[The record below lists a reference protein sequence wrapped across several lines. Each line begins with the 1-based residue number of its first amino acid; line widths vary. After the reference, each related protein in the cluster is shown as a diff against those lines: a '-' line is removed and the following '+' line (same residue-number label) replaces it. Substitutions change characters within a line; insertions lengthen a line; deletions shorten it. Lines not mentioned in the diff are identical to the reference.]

1 MRRELYQEILLEI
14 ALSISGE
21 FDLDKLLKKC
31 LPLFQRKLNCLFSGV
46 YSETEGALD
55 LERVLPTAIRSSDRY
70 RWAHAELLRVHAEGN
85 TESLVVIS
93 HDGVHLYLMNL
104 LGFGRLLLCR
114 ATAFDPY
121 FLKELLPLAPML
133 ARACTSCQEVARRRE
148 IEASLETKVRER
160 TAELL
165 EVNDKVR
172 QALEQSTRAEAEAQE
187 LARQNSLL
195 LQSISEGFYGVDMNG
210 LTTFVNPA
218 AAKMLGFESA
228 ELLGRPI
235 HQLTHHTRI
244 DGTEYRADDCPVHQ
258 QVIKQGQTV
267 SKVADVYWRK
277 DGTCFPVEYH
287 SAPIR
292 EGDRISGAV
301 VVFTDIT
308 ERNILEQQLLQAQK
322 MEAIGQLAAGVAHEI
337 NTPLQYIQNNTAFLK
352 SSVEELTDLLQ
363 TVQELTTVTP
373 PAREEKFERIV
384 SAASACDLDFLLSEV
399 PSSVNETLDGISHI
413 VKIVSAMKEFSHSDH
428 RDMVPTDINALIDT
442 AVVLSKNEWKYV
454 ATLTTDFDPALP
466 LLDCHPGSWRQLIL
480 NLIVN
485 SAHAIEPVAK
495 ATAHSGRIIIRTRL
509 VENDVELSVEDNG
522 TGMTPEVRERIFEPF
537 FTTKEVGKGTGQGLA
552 IVYDLVVNKHQ
563 GNITCD
569 SEPGKGCRLTI
580 NIPLANNT

>member
-1 MRRELYQEILLEI
+1 MRRHLYQDILLEI

-46 YSETEGALD
+46 YSETEGALH
-55 LERVLPTAIRSSDRY
+55 LEMVLPPAFRSSDGY

-85 TESLVVIS
+85 TEPLVVIS
-93 HDGVHLYLMNL
+93 QDGVHLYLMNL
-104 LGFGRLLLCR
+104 LGFGRLMLCR
-114 ATAFDPY
+114 STAFDSF

-133 ARACTSCQEVARRRE
+133 ARACASCQEVARRRE
-148 IEASLETKVRER
+148 IEASLEIKVRER

-165 EVNDKVR
+165 EVNEKVH
-172 QALEQSTRAEAEAQE
+172 QALAQSTRAEAEATA
-187 LARQNSLL
+187 LARQNKLF
-195 LQSISEGFYGVDMNG
+195 LQSISEGFYGIDTAG
-210 LTTFVNPA
+210 HSTFVNPA
-218 AAKMLGFESA
+218 AAKMLGFDST
-228 ELLGRPI
+228 ELFGRSI
-235 HQLTHHTRI
+235 HKLTHHTRS
-244 DGTEYRADDCPVHQ
+244 DGTACSEDDCPVHQ
-258 QVIKQGQTV
+258 LVLKQGQTL
-267 SKVADVYWRK
+267 SKVVDIYWRK

-292 EGDRISGAV
+292 EGDRILGAV
-301 VVFTDIT
+301 VVFTDIS

-322 MEAIGQLAAGVAHEI
+322 LEAIGQLAAGVAHEI
-337 NTPLQYIQNNTAFLK
+337 NTPLQYIQNNTVFLK
-352 SSVEELTDLLQ
+352 SSVEELTTLLQ
-363 TVQELTTVTP
+363 AVQDLATATL

-384 SAASACDLDFLLSEV
+384 SAASACDLEFILSEV

-454 ATLTTDFDPALP
+454 AALTTDFDPALP
-466 LLDCHPGSWRQLIL
+466 QLDCHPGSWRQLVL

-485 SAHAIEPVAK
+485 SAHAIEPVA
-495 ATAHSGRIIIRTRL
+495 TLTGQSGRIVIRTRH
-509 VENDVELSVEDNG
+509 VENDLELSVEDSG
-522 TGMTPEVRERIFEPF
+522 AGMTAEVQERIFESF

-552 IVYDLVVNKHQ
+552 IVYDLVVNKHKGRVSCSSIPGQ
-563 GNITCD
+563 GTVMTL
-569 SEPGKGCRLTI
+569 RV
-580 NIPLANNT
+580 PLAGMS